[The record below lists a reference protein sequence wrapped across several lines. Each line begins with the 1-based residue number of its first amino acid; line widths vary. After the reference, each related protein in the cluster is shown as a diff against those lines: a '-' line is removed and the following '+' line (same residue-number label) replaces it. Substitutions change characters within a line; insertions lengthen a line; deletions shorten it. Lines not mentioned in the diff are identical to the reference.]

1 MKIKRKQILKTFSP
15 TNIFLAVAIGV
26 SVSIY
31 NFFSKTQEEGT
42 LSQLVSDISNIN
54 LSWVLIAL
62 LVLFLRDFG
71 YVYRIR
77 NLTQKELSWSSSIY
91 TTLLWEFASAVT
103 PSVVGGTAVAV
114 FILIKEK
121 IAFGK
126 SLAYVML
133 TAILDNGY
141 FLLAAPIIL
150 NVAHNISFPVLAFNN
165 IDFLFINNLT
175 INLQTIFWVSYILIF
190 AYTLF
195 MLTGVLIAP
204 QSIKWILVKVC
215 SIPFLKK
222 WRSQAIQ
229 QGDVMIMASRELK
242 TKDAIYWR
250 KAILSTIVIWSA
262 RYLML
267 NCLIAAFNPN
277 MGAALHL
284 KAYGNQVIMWIAQ
297 LLSPTPGSGGFAEIY
312 FNSFF
317 GEFFP
322 TDGLEDTVGF
332 LWRFLTSY
340 LYLIIGALVL
350 RKWIRKVF
358 FGNRKFIKFKN

>member
-1 MKIKRKQILKTFSP
+1 MKIRRKQILKTFSP

-26 SVSIY
+26 SVSIF
-31 NFFSKTQEEGT
+31 NFFRKTQSEGT
-42 LSQLVSDISNIN
+42 LGTLLTDFSNIN
-54 LSWVLIAL
+54 ISWVILAL

-77 NLTQKELSWSSSIY
+77 NLTQKELSWSSSVY

-114 FILIKEK
+114 FILLKEK

-133 TAILDNGY
+133 TAILDNCY
-141 FLLAAPIIL
+141 FLLVAPLIL
-150 NVAHNISFPVLAFNN
+150 NIAPNFNFPVIEFNHVN
-165 IDFLFINNLT
+165 FLFLSDVSIN
-175 INLQTIFWVSYILIF
+175 IQSIFWISYSLIF

-195 MLTGVLIAP
+195 MLMGVLIAP
-204 QSIKWILVKVC
+204 QSIKWILVKSC
-215 SIPFLKK
+215 SISFMKK
-222 WRSQAIQ
+222 WHSQAIQ
-229 QGDVMIMASRELK
+229 QGDVMIMASQELK
-242 TKDAIYWR
+242 TKETSYWR
-250 KAILSTIVIWSA
+250 KAILSTAMIWTA
-262 RYLML
+262 RYFML
-267 NCLIAAFNPN
+267 NCLIAAFNPD
-277 MGAALHL
+277 MGMGLHL

-340 LYLIIGALVL
+340 LYLIVGAFVL

-358 FGNRKFIKFKN
+358 FGNRNLIKFKS